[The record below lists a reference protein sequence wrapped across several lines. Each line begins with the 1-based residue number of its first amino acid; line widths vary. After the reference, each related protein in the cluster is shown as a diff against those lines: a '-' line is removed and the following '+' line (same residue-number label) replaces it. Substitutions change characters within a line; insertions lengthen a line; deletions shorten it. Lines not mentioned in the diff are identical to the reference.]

1 MFNKKQAHSD
11 PVKEVVSEY
20 LRAADKLVR
29 QKRYDEA
36 LLEIENAYKIDPKN
50 MYTRSFLERTRYMIE
65 KENEKRSQVFGG
77 EINMTSENRMETISQ
92 LFKAAEEFIKEKKY
106 HHALNAVGKVFHID
120 PKNYYAEAFSERI
133 ELLIQAEASNKE
145 INKTQTP
152 PPIVSEPEVPPLEKP
167 VSVAPHK
174 EPVQYTNIPTPA
186 PMLSNEPQEEIGRYA
201 LYKELLKE
209 CWADGVITP
218 EESDMLHRVRSQYSI
233 SFDMHC
239 QIEVD
244 IKIDA
249 YVDALRIVWR
259 DGVVNDNEQEV
270 LEIMRKKYGITPEEQ
285 AAAEKKFSLLRKTK
299 KLKALILIVDID
311 QDNSI
316 YVARAI
322 ISHGYDVK
330 IETHPD
336 DALRF
341 LETHTPDII
350 LSEAVFPQLETDG
363 FEFFQKTRAIERLCQ
378 IPFLMMTPS
387 GDARIVR
394 AGLRMGV
401 DYFIPKPLNIGFM
414 MAIIEGKLKSG
425 LQTIVQK

>member
-1 MFNKKQAHSD
+1 M
-11 PVKEVVSEY
+11 P
-20 LRAADKLVR
+20 
-29 QKRYDEA
+29 
-36 LLEIENAYKIDPKN
+36 
-50 MYTRSFLERTRYMIE
+50 
-65 KENEKRSQVFGG
+65 
-77 EINMTSENRMETISQ
+77 
-92 LFKAAEEFIKEKKY
+92 
-106 HHALNAVGKVFHID
+106 
-120 PKNYYAEAFSERI
+120 
-133 ELLIQAEASNKE
+133 
-145 INKTQTP
+145 
-152 PPIVSEPEVPPLEKP
+152 
-167 VSVAPHK
+167 
-174 EPVQYTNIPTPA
+174 
-186 PMLSNEPQEEIGRYA
+186 SNEPIEEVGRYA

-259 DGVVNDNEQEV
+259 DGVVNNNEQEV

-350 LSEAVFPQLETDG
+350 LSEAVFHNWKPMVLSSFKKLVQLNDYA
-363 FEFFQKTRAIERLCQ
+363 R
-378 IPFLMMTPS
+378 FLF
-387 GDARIVR
+387 
-394 AGLRMGV
+394 L
-401 DYFIPKPLNIGFM
+401 
-414 MAIIEGKLKSG
+414 
-425 LQTIVQK
+425 